1 MNLKILFSTGS
12 LLLHYAYFLELK
24 MKSVWILLPLLVLQ
38 IQAKYYLIETKGKPN
53 FEFVDFS
60 V

>member
-1 MNLKILFSTGS
+1 
-12 LLLHYAYFLELK
+12 
-24 MKSVWILLPLLVLQ
+24 MKFVWIIIPLLALQ

-53 FEFVDFS
+53 FDFS